1 MQIQKYLLFNKKQKK
16 TQIESQSYR
25 DINYSVNKYIE
36 LIGSEEFSAYL
47 KSILYNKLSLQ
58 YNSQFQAF
66 ITDLFCNASDL
77 SITTKF
83 RCIPLERFLILIL
96 QL

>member
-47 KSILYNKLSLQ
+47 KSILYNKLSL
-58 YNSQFQAF
+58 
-66 ITDLFCNASDL
+66 
-77 SITTKF
+77 
-83 RCIPLERFLILIL
+83 
-96 QL
+96 